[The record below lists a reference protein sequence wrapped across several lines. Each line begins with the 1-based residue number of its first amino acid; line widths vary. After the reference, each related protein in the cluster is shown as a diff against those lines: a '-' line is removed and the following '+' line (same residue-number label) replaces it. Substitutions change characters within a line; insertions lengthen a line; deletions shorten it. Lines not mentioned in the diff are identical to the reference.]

1 MPKRWFRLDT
11 AALIF
16 PATMSGRW
24 ANVFRQSV
32 TLDEEVDP
40 KLLQQAVDDLK
51 HRFPTFYVRLGRG
64 LFWCYLEESE
74 GTPRVTEDF
83 AYPLT
88 PMKPSALRDHCMRVL
103 YYKDRLAVEFFH
115 SLSDGG
121 GAKVY
126 LKALTARYLELRHG
140 LQGPFGDIPE
150 WDSRPEAEESEDSF
164 YKYSSGY
171 AAARESARTYRLS
184 GTREAGDFRHL
195 VTGITDTQVL
205 LDTAHGY
212 GCTLTVFLAAV
223 MAKCLIE
230 QQRER
235 VPYGRQKPVK
245 VTIPVDMRKLY
256 GSRTLR
262 NFVLTVNIGVDPRQ
276 GDYTLQE
283 LCRIMGGQLAS
294 EATRQGMAGRIA
306 ANVLPQQNRI
316 LRMAPLFIKNIA
328 MNIVYRR
335 TGESTGCINIS
346 NLGNM
351 EFPGPLA
358 EHVRRVNFI
367 IGNQLTYPNN
377 CSVVSYGGRTCINMI
392 RNIRESD
399 LERRFFSSL
408 VELGIPVDIE
418 SNER

>member
-16 PATMSGRW
+16 PATMSRRW

-32 TLDEEVDP
+32 TLDEEIDP
-40 KLLQQAVDDLK
+40 QLLQQAVDDLRY
-51 HRFPTFYVRLGRG
+51 RFPTFYVRLGSG

-74 GTPRVTEDF
+74 GTPRVREDY

-88 PMKPSALRDHCMRVL
+88 PMKPSQLREHCMRVL
-103 YYKDRLAVEFFH
+103 YYRDRLAVEFFH

-121 GAKVY
+121 GANVY

-140 LQGPFGDIPE
+140 LKGPFGDIPE
-150 WDSRPEAEESEDSF
+150 WDSQPDLEESEDSF

-171 AAARESARTYRLS
+171 AAPRESARAYHIR
-184 GTREAGDFRHL
+184 GTREPGGFRHL
-195 VTGITDTQVL
+195 VTGICDTQTL
-205 LDTAHGY
+205 LDRAHGY
-212 GCTLTVFLAAV
+212 NCSFTVFLAAL

-230 QQRER
+230 QQREK
-235 VPYGRQKPVK
+235 VAYGRQKQVM
-245 VTIPVDMRKLY
+245 VTIPVDMRRLY

-262 NFVLTVNIGVDPRQ
+262 NFVLTVGIGVDPRQ
-276 GDYTLQE
+276 GDYSLEE

-294 EATRQGMAGRIA
+294 EATPQGMAGRIA
-306 ANVLPQQNRI
+306 ANVLPQQNKL
-316 LRMAPLFIKNIA
+316 LRLAPLFIKNIA
-328 MNIVYRR
+328 MGIVYRR

-351 EFPGPLA
+351 TFPEPLA
-358 EHVRRVNFI
+358 EHVKRADFI

-377 CSVVSYGGRTCINMI
+377 CSVVSYGGKTYINMI

-399 LERRFFSSL
+399 LERRFFSGL
-408 VELGIPVDIE
+408 VELGVPVDIE